1 MLYAFAY
8 FIAFINFV
16 LKTSIF
22 EEKTY
27 LVLFYIVLKKE
38 TSTF

>member
-22 EEKTY
+22 EEKN
-27 LVLFYIVLKKE
+27 LPSFILHCVKE
-38 TSTF
+38 RN